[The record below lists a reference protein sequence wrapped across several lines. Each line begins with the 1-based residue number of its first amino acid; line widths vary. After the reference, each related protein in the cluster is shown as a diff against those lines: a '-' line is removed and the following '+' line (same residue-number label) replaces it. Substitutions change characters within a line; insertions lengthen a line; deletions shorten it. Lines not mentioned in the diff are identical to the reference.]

1 MQDAKQ
7 NSREPHAETLRK
19 KKIRGKKYRMAKKR
33 AFGKDIESS

>member
-1 MQDAKQ
+1 MLNKTHE
-7 NSREPHAETLRK
+7 NLMLKRLE